1 MTAPAQTQ
9 LSPFALDIAEG
20 LSLRGQKKLAP
31 RWFYD
36 DLGSALFEAITLLP
50 QYGLTRADERLLRT
64 YAADLAH
71 LTGMVDLVVE
81 LGSGNGRKTRYI
93 LEALAREQ
101 PSIEYRP
108 IDVSPA
114 ALALCEK
121 QLGDTA
127 DVQPVVADWVQ
138 GLDDVVRARRPEQ
151 PLLLLFL
158 GSSIG
163 NVDRDAIPG
172 FLKNIRALLEPG
184 DFFLLG
190 ADLMQDPETLL
201 AAYDDPLGITG
212 AFNLNLLRRMND
224 ELGADFDL
232 QSFAHT
238 ARWNAGCRR
247 VEMHLLCYRDSVV
260 NIEALGKAFEFRAGE
275 TIWTES
281 SHKFTV
287 EELESFALACG
298 FEPVITWVDTEW
310 PFAETLWS
318 VEKPHT
324 SPL

>member
-1 MTAPAQTQ
+1 MTVSAKAR
-9 LSPFALDIAEG
+9 LSPFALDVAEG
-20 LSLRGQKKLAP
+20 LSLRDQKKLAP

-36 DLGSALFEAITLLP
+36 DLGSKLFEAITLLP
-50 QYGLTRADERLLRT
+50 EYGLTRADERLLRT
-64 YAADLAH
+64 YAADLAS
-71 LTGMVDLVVE
+71 LTNSVDLVVE
-81 LGSGNGRKTRYI
+81 LGSGNGRKTRYV
-93 LEALAREQ
+93 LEAITRER
-101 PSIEYRP
+101 PSLQYRP
-108 IDVSPA
+108 IDVSAA
-114 ALALCEK
+114 ALAYCEK
-121 QLGDTA
+121 ELGDIAAVRPVTA
-127 DVQPVVADWVQ
+127 DWLQ
-138 GLDDVVRARRPEQ
+138 GLHDVARSRRPEQ
-151 PLLLLFL
+151 RLLLLFL

-172 FLKNIRALLEPG
+172 FLKNIRARLEPG

-190 ADLMQDPETLL
+190 ADLMRDPATLL

-212 AFNLNLLRRMND
+212 AFNLNVLRRMNN

-247 VEMHLLCYRDSVV
+247 IEMHLLCYRDCIV
-260 NIEALGKAFEFRAGE
+260 NIETLGSSFEFRAGE

-287 EELESFALACG
+287 EELESFALDCG
-298 FEPVITWVDTEW
+298 FNPVITWIDTEW

-318 VEKPHT
+318 V
-324 SPL
+324 